1 MISLWRHS
9 DNDGTL
15 DTSAGYKG
23 VIHVGDF
30 TPFDSGDVIDDIEFI
45 DSEFIDI
52 TDYLEMD
59 L

>member
-1 MISLWRHS
+1 MEAF

-15 DTSAGYKG
+15 DTSASYKG

-30 TPFDSGDVIDDIEFI
+30 SPFDSGDVIDDTDFI